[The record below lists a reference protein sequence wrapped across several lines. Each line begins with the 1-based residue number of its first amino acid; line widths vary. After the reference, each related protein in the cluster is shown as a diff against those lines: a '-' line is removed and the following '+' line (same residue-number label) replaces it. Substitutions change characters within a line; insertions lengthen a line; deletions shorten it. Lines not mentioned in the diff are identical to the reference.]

1 MGDGE
6 GLKAAAVLEAQYIYI
21 WTVNSKRLF
30 AFIWFKLDYGP
41 FGLINMISSLDQSG
55 RKTIFYY
62 VRVGKAF
69 ELSFES

>member
-21 WTVNSKRLF
+21 WTVNSKRLS

-41 FGLINMISSLDQSG
+41 FGLINMISSLDPPG

-69 ELSFES
+69 ELSFEA